1 MLTANNEVT
10 TFGNMALCLWTEERR
25 FIFEKPRENL
35 LPGNWLSGL
44 QGPASTTYRRGD
56 GLLSHNLQGV
66 DHRDVAKPPGNGE
79 GRVPVL
85 AGGRCE
91 QGINKSLH
99 TSQGLYV
106 STCFAYMKPKAS
118 VSSVPSHCHTEN
130 AVSSETY
137 LARNPPNLF
146 LLIQQSLAY
155 YTQNLRGFL
164 MFWVIKKTNTIS
176 LSIQTWTW
184 RHTHTLPIR
193 WQDSLSVK
201 H

>member
-1 MLTANNEVT
+1 MRWQHSETR
-10 TFGNMALCLWTEERR
+10 LCLWTEERR
-25 FIFEKPRENL
+25 FISEKPRENL
-35 LPGNWLSGL
+35 LSGNWLSGL

-85 AGGRCE
+85 AGGRCG
-91 QGINKSLH
+91 QGINKSFH

-106 STCFAYMKPKAS
+106 STRFAYRKPKAN
-118 VSSVPSHCHTEN
+118 VSSVPSHCHTQN

-146 LLIQQSLAY
+146 LLIQQSLDY
-155 YTQNLRGFL
+155 CTQNLRLFNVLSNQENKHYFFL
-164 MFWVIKKTNTIS
+164 YTDTGVCTHHT
-176 LSIQTWTW
+176 
-184 RHTHTLPIR
+184 HTHTLPTR
-193 WQDSLSVK
+193 WRDSF
-201 H
+201 